1 MTATQPLTETTV
13 LANDVKMP
21 TIGFGTWQIPI
32 NENFDSTIQTAI
44 QLGYRQFD
52 TAQIYNNAQ
61 RMGEAIRASDVPRSE
76 FFLTSKIWAS
86 HRSYESA
93 REAYEMI
100 LFYGAR
106 DEAHLAY
113 KAELDA
119 LAAEAAQAQGYVR
132 LWLGPSPDEA
142 CGFLFACSLLA
153 HAVCRVGV
161 VVLGGL
167 HPGPQGTL
175 VQLAAG
181 GELAPEALGAFLP
194 QEKPL
199 GAPQLGAL
207 SGMWAALKAEDAP
220 LRALVNGRLV
230 GVPEHFYDPWLLR
243 AIPRTGSFQA
253 AVAIGRALAAVPGVG
268 DAVFVQRLQALLAA
282 GALRMVQPG
291 ADGHFYGAV
300 LAVQDEAKLRA
311 GA

>member
-1 MTATQPLTETTV
+1 MTELVFCESLAGALKMAKGMRPGTV
-13 LANDVKMP
+13 QRGVRCVLHEDGAC
-21 TIGFGTWQIPI
+21 TS
-32 NENFDSTIQTAI
+32 EE
-44 QLGYRQFD
+44 YRQVWQAPGVPG
-52 TAQIYNNAQ
+52 TPGQVACLALGLS
-61 RMGEAIRASDVPRSE
+61 MGALSGLPGLA
-76 FFLTSKIWAS
+76 
-86 HRSYESA
+86 A
-93 REAYEMI
+93 REAH
-100 LFYGAR
+100 FARCWQAYGRGLNAQTAAHESVCTAR
-106 DEAHLAY
+106 RAM
-113 KAELDA
+113 DA

-220 LRALVNGRLV
+220 LRALVNGRLM

>member
-1 MTATQPLTETTV
+1 MPGTPGQVAC
-13 LANDVKMP
+13 LA
-21 TIGFGTWQIPI
+21 
-32 NENFDSTIQTAI
+32 
-44 QLGYRQFD
+44 LGLS
-52 TAQIYNNAQ
+52 
-61 RMGEAIRASDVPRSE
+61 MGALSGLPGLA
-76 FFLTSKIWAS
+76 
-86 HRSYESA
+86 A
-93 REAYEMI
+93 REAH
-100 LFYGAR
+100 FARCWQAYGRGLNAQAAAHESVCTAR
-106 DEAHLAY
+106 RAM
-113 KAELDA
+113 DA
-119 LAAEAAQAQGYVR
+119 LAAEAAQTQGYVR

>member
-1 MTATQPLTETTV
+1 M
-13 LANDVKMP
+13 
-21 TIGFGTWQIPI
+21 
-32 NENFDSTIQTAI
+32 
-44 QLGYRQFD
+44 
-52 TAQIYNNAQ
+52 
-61 RMGEAIRASDVPRSE
+61 
-76 FFLTSKIWAS
+76 
-86 HRSYESA
+86 
-93 REAYEMI
+93 
-100 LFYGAR
+100 
-106 DEAHLAY
+106 
-113 KAELDA
+113 
-119 LAAEAAQAQGYVR
+119 
-132 LWLGPSPDEA
+132 
-142 CGFLFACSLLA
+142 
-153 HAVCRVGV
+153 

-230 GVPEHFYDPWLLR
+230 GVPEHFYDPWLL
-243 AIPRTGSFQA
+243 GSFQA